1 LVVVVV
7 VAQLPE
13 VKTVIVVDL
22 GEEDS
27 LAATLVLVA
36 QELLDKVLQVAVLRL
51 QVEIILLVEVE
62 VLLQ

>member
-1 LVVVVV
+1 MV
-7 VAQLPE
+7 QLPE

-27 LAATLVLVA
+27 LVATLVLVA